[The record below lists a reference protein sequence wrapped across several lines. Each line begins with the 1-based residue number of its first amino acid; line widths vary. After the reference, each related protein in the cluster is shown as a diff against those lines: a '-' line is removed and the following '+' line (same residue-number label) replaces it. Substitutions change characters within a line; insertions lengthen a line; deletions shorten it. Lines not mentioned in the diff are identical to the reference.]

1 MGVSMTLNKMLRA
14 LILACALLVCT
25 TPASQ
30 PTASSNDAVTL
41 LQPQSRLRKL
51 HLVRPD
57 LIHYPLSVE
66 VIC

>member
-1 MGVSMTLNKMLRA
+1 MKLQSLLRFSL
-14 LILACALLVCT
+14 LICAMLVCT
-25 TPASQ
+25 TPAQ
-30 PTASSNDAVTL
+30 PAAALDEVAMFA
-41 LQPQSRLRKL
+41 PQVRLRKL